1 MSWKE
6 SAKKAAA
13 IEATKLVKS
22 GQVVGLGT
30 GSTVR
35 YAIIELGRRIREEG
49 LDIVGI
55 PTSYQ
60 SMMLAAEVGI
70 PLTNLF
76 ETPSIDIA
84 IDGADQVDFE
94 LNLIKGGGAAHAR
107 EKVVDSLA
115 KQFVVV
121 VDETKVVEKLGKKQP
136 VPVEVLP
143 FALPAVVRKLE
154 ELGGKPSLRMASEK
168 DGPVVTD
175 NGNFVVDVDFGV
187 IENPAELDQKVRSI
201 PGVVETGL
209 FIGLAD
215 VVFVGCKTED
225 VKILR
230 RRR

>member
-35 YAIIELGRRIREEG
+35 YAIIELGRRVREED

-94 LNLIKGGGAAHAR
+94 LNLIKGGGAAHTR

>member
-1 MSWKE
+1 MEMSWKE

-94 LNLIKGGGAAHAR
+94 LNLIK
-107 EKVVDSLA
+107 E
-115 KQFVVV
+115 
-121 VDETKVVEKLGKKQP
+121 
-136 VPVEVLP
+136 EVLHT
-143 FALPAVVRKLE
+143 LVR
-154 ELGGKPSLRMASEK
+154 
-168 DGPVVTD
+168 
-175 NGNFVVDVDFGV
+175 
-187 IENPAELDQKVRSI
+187 RS
-201 PGVVETGL
+201 
-209 FIGLAD
+209 
-215 VVFVGCKTED
+215 
-225 VKILR
+225 
-230 RRR
+230 

>member
-121 VDETKVVEKLGKKQP
+121 VDETKVVEKLGRKQP

-154 ELGGKPSLRMASEK
+154 ELGGKPSLRIASKK
-168 DGPVVTD
+168 DGPIVTD

-187 IENPAELDQKVRSI
+187 IENPAELDQRIRSI

-209 FIGLAD
+209 FIRLAD